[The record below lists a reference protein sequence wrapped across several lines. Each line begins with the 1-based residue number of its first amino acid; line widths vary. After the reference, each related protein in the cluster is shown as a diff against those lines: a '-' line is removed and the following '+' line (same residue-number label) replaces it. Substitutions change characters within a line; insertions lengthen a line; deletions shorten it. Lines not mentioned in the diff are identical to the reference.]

1 MDALNTNAGWSI
13 NALPFVPQQFTR
25 LDSSF
30 LFGLDQGQIFVMCGK
45 DGRTDEHEQ
54 WAVKSKIEYEGF
66 SSFYQLTF
74 FAMESTKF
82 IAGFV
87 AQGSLGSSDLPSV
100 LRPFLA
106 KWEKTCMATRRCC
119 LFLQHC
125 VKNIMVNFSPINSV
139 GYYRE
144 QAKKEGNETFPLLKP
159 THSAIRDNLWCY
171 ALVWWLLLRST

>member
-30 LFGLDQGQIFVMCGK
+30 LFGLDQGQIFCNFAAKTG
-45 DGRTDEHEQ
+45 EQ
-54 WAVKSKIEYEGF
+54 MSMNSGHQLSLKLNMRVF
-66 SSFYQLTF
+66 PVFTSSPF

-106 KWEKTCMATRRCC
+106 K
-119 LFLQHC
+119 
-125 VKNIMVNFSPINSV
+125 
-139 GYYRE
+139 
-144 QAKKEGNETFPLLKP
+144 
-159 THSAIRDNLWCY
+159 
-171 ALVWWLLLRST
+171 